1 MLRQAKTQRLSCG
14 AKRRNL
20 VSGFYVL
27 IHLATAISVQS
38 FKNVKIGLLMLWEVR

>member
-20 VSGFYVL
+20 ISGFYVL
-27 IHLATAISVQS
+27 HLATAISVQS